1 MDDNI
6 YIPLSMDWSK
16 EEIVDVVNF
25 YEAVDR
31 AYHKGV
37 ERDLL
42 LALYR
47 RFKEIVPSKSEEK
60 RNFKEYEEQTN
71 QSPYH
76 TVKKVQEGESG
87 MIIKMS

>member
-1 MDDNI
+1 MSENI

-37 ERDLL
+37 DRDLL
-42 LALYR
+42 LALYGK
-47 RFKEIVPSKSEEK
+47 FKEVVPSKSEEK
-60 RNFKEYEEQTN
+60 QYFKEYEEQTN
-71 QSPYH
+71 QSPFH
-76 TVKKVQEGESG
+76 TVKKAREGDSPS
-87 MIIKMS
+87 IIKMG